1 MKRYFA
7 STAAV
12 ALIAIP
18 LTGMFNPAWAQK
30 VLVPSMGKIPTP
42 LLRRMHDPLKGKFAD
57 EMLRKRLMR
66 KIPPKLLGKFPAQ
79 LTGNSRLATA
89 GASPLPSMDSN
100 PAAWMTQINNQS
112 NQNVANIYKA
122 CISHPGACNGLA
134 SQSSLN
140 DAINGVQTQ
149 SLIDSQH
156 QAVNQNI
163 QSLAVSQTNCA
174 ITGGQVLTNRT
185 TGQKVCAR

>member
-12 ALIAIP
+12 ALLAIP
-18 LTGMFNPAWAQK
+18 LTVISSPAGAQK

-42 LLRRMHDPLKGKFAD
+42 LLRRMPGPLKGKLAQ
-57 EMLRKRLMR
+57 ELMRKRLMG
-66 KIPPKLLGKFPAQ
+66 KISPQLLGKFPAQ
-79 LTGNSRLATA
+79 LTGNTA
-89 GASPLPSMDSN
+89 LPSMASN
-100 PAAWMTQINNQS
+100 PVAWMTQLNNQS

-149 SLIDSQH
+149 SLINSQH